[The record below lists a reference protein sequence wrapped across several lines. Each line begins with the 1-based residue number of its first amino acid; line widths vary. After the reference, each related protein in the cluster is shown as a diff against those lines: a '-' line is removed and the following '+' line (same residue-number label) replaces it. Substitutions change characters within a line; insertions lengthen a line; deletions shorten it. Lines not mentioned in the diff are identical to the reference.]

1 MDQDR
6 DSLGTFAPIR
16 RKLQAQMRAL
26 WLHGLLVV
34 YMTFNA
40 GSAQWVIT
48 PSKLPTNRRD
58 LCTRS

>member
-1 MDQDR
+1 VRPAFIVGPPEPQAEVHIMDQDR

-40 GSAQWVIT
+40 G
-48 PSKLPTNRRD
+48 
-58 LCTRS
+58 